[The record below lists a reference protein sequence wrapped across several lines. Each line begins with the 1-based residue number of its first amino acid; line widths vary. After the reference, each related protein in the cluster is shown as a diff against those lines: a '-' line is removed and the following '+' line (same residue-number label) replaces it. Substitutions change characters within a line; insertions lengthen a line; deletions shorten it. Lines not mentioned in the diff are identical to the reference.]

1 MELKSNYEIANL
13 NENEKSAI
21 KKAENE
27 LKSQTGKEFVFIAW
41 EKSK

>member
-13 NENEKSAI
+13 TEKEESAI

-27 LKSQTGKEFVFIAW
+27 LKNQTGKEFVFIAW
-41 EKSK
+41 EKK